1 MRKALIALALGFGW
15 TIALTAAEG
24 TALAQKKDAAAK
36 PAAPAA
42 KPAAPSAAPVKPP
55 KQYSFDADEIQGELV
70 NPTGDFK
77 TVRTFAEHG
86 SLIRVRADFVPEIV
100 KSAEDL

>member
-1 MRKALIALALGFGW
+1 MRKALVALACGFAM
-15 TIALTAAEG
+15 TIGLAATAG
-24 TALAQKKDAAAK
+24 VALAQKKDA
-36 PAAPAA
+36 AA

-70 NPTGDFK
+70 KPTGDFS
-77 TVRTFAEHG
+77 TARTFAEHG
-86 SLIRVRADFVPEIV
+86 SLIRVRADFVREIV